1 MQLLGLYTGTI
12 QRFGTGTR
20 QSAIDKQDNTQP
32 LLLTK
37 MGLVSDQQ
45 ADKVHHGGTE
55 RALCHYPHEHYRYWQ
70 QQHSEQAPLFK
81 VAGFGENCS
90 TTGMT
95 EDTIYIGDCYR
106 LGQAVI
112 QVSQPRKPCWKLN
125 QRFSV
130 PTMAKETQDT
140 GYTGWLYRVLEE
152 GEICVGDTFTL
163 LERPQPELSIAQII
177 KAVYSEHFDK
187 ALLAQIVNCEVLSE
201 NWRGTAQRRYQ
212 SGQQE
217 DASARLLG
225 EGL

>member
-1 MQLLGLYTGTI
+1 MQLLGLYTGKV
-12 QRFGTGTR
+12 QRFGTGKR
-20 QSAIDKQDNTQP
+20 ESAIDKQENTQP

-37 MGLVSDQQ
+37 TGIVSDEQ
-45 ADKVHHGGTE
+45 ADTIHHGGVE
-55 RALCHYPHEHYRYWQ
+55 RALCHYPSERYHYWQ
-70 QQHSEQAPLFK
+70 EQHPEQAHLFK

-95 EDTIYIGDCYR
+95 EESVCIGDCYQ
-106 LGQAVI
+106 LGKAVI

-130 PTMAKETQDT
+130 PYMAKETQDT
-140 GYTGWLYRVLEE
+140 GYTGWLYRVLEA
-152 GEICVGDTFTL
+152 GEICVADTFTL
-163 LERPQPELSIAQII
+163 LERPQPELSIAHII
-177 KAVYSEHFDK
+177 KAVYGEDFDK
-187 ALLAQIVNCEVLSE
+187 AFLKKIIDCDLLSE
-201 NWRGTAQRRYQ
+201 NWRNTAQRRYQ